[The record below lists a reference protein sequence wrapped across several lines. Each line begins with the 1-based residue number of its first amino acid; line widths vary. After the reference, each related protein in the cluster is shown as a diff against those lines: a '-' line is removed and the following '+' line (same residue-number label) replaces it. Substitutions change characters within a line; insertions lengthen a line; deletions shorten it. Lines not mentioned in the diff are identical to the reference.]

1 MSRLVIM
8 GSGETAPTMVPVHR
22 EVFANTPPGPAVML
36 DTTFGFQ
43 LNADDLVA
51 RSRRYFADSVGKDVE
66 AARWRNRDEPALQR
80 EKTLALLARA
90 TWAFAGPG
98 SPTYAL
104 RQWVDTPVPAAL
116 ADLVR
121 RGGTVIMG
129 SAAAVTLGVCAIP
142 VYEIY
147 KAGAD
152 PYLADALDLLGT
164 LAGVRALVIP
174 HYDNAEGGTHDT
186 RYCYLGEV
194 RLSMLEAELPAGAGV
209 LGVDEHTA
217 LIIDVD
223 ARTATVA
230 GNRVVTVRRS
240 GTSRRFE
247 AGTVISLDDL
257 AALVHGD
264 ESLGAP
270 AISAAPTPAAS
281 AAETRT
287 STSLGDA
294 TEEARIR
301 FDAAEQE
308 RDVDGCVVAILD
320 LEAAIDAWSS
330 DTLQSSEAD
339 DARRALRSFVVR
351 LGALAEEGVRDP
363 REILAPHVEQLLSLR
378 ARARGAGDF
387 ATSDEI
393 RDGLVAAGIEVR
405 DTGGGVEWVV
415 Q

>member
-164 LAGVRALVIP
+164 LTGVRALVIP

-209 LGVDEHTA
+209 LGVDEHSA

-230 GNRVVTVRRS
+230 GNRVVTVRRG
-240 GTSRRFE
+240 GTSRQFE

>member
-230 GNRVVTVRRS
+230 GNRVVTVRRG
-240 GTSRRFE
+240 GTSRQFE

-378 ARARGAGDF
+378 AKARSAGDF